1 MTPQDNSDATN
12 SDATINTMQQQ
23 FDIMRTA
30 SRQDQYVDWSIRS
43 AWLKKLEQL
52 VMDNQSEI
60 ITAIHADF
68 GQRPAAETTM
78 LELFPTLEAIRY
90 TQKHGKAWSAKQPVK
105 TGIWFLPARSYIQ
118 PQPLGL
124 VGIIAPWNYP
134 LYLVIAPLA
143 AALVAGNRAM
153 LKVSEA
159 SPNFEQWLADALPKY
174 FAADEVTLITGDV
187 EVAQAF
193 SQLPFDHL
201 FFTGSTAVGKHI
213 MKAAAQNLTP
223 VTLELGG
230 KSPVVVTPSA
240 DVAKTVN
247 RVWTGKTMNAGQTCI
262 APDYV
267 LMENDKKHAFIEQS
281 TAWLDAHY
289 PNLADNPDYSF
300 IINPKQASRVQ
311 GYLDEAKQRGATLI
325 PLTDYEVNIETGFF
339 PPIIVTDVP
348 SDAKL
353 LTEEIFAPVLPLVSY
368 QDLTQAVAYVN
379 ERDRPLAL
387 YVFGEDKADT
397 DYVLAHT
404 VSGGACVNETI
415 FHIAQQNL
423 PFGGVG
429 ASGMGRYHGKY
440 SFDTFSHP
448 KAVFKQSHLNFAH
461 LLQPPYGKTFW
472 NMMKVILKA

>member
-159 SPNFEQWLADALPKY
+159 SPNFERWLANALPKY

-193 SQLPFDHL
+193 SQLF
-201 FFTGSTAVGKHI
+201 S
-213 MKAAAQNLTP
+213 QN
-223 VTLELGG
+223 
-230 KSPVVVTPSA
+230 
-240 DVAKTVN
+240 
-247 RVWTGKTMNAGQTCI
+247 TCF
-262 APDYV
+262 Y
-267 LMENDKKHAFIEQS
+267 
-281 TAWLDAHY
+281 
-289 PNLADNPDYSF
+289 
-300 IINPKQASRVQ
+300 
-311 GYLDEAKQRGATLI
+311 
-325 PLTDYEVNIETGFF
+325 
-339 PPIIVTDVP
+339 
-348 SDAKL
+348 
-353 LTEEIFAPVLPLVSY
+353 
-368 QDLTQAVAYVN
+368 
-379 ERDRPLAL
+379 
-387 YVFGEDKADT
+387 
-397 DYVLAHT
+397 
-404 VSGGACVNETI
+404 
-415 FHIAQQNL
+415 
-423 PFGGVG
+423 
-429 ASGMGRYHGKY
+429 
-440 SFDTFSHP
+440 
-448 KAVFKQSHLNFAH
+448 
-461 LLQPPYGKTFW
+461 
-472 NMMKVILKA
+472 

>member
-1 MTPQDNSDATN
+1 MTPQHNS
-12 SDATINTMQQQ
+12 ATIIDNMQQQ

-43 AWLKKLEQL
+43 ARLKKLEQL

-174 FAADEVTLITGDV
+174 FAADEVTLITGNV

-223 VTLELGG
+223 VTLE
-230 KSPVVVTPSA
+230 P
-240 DVAKTVN
+240 
-247 RVWTGKTMNAGQTCI
+247 
-262 APDYV
+262 
-267 LMENDKKHAFIEQS
+267 
-281 TAWLDAHY
+281 
-289 PNLADNPDYSF
+289 
-300 IINPKQASRVQ
+300 
-311 GYLDEAKQRGATLI
+311 
-325 PLTDYEVNIETGFF
+325 
-339 PPIIVTDVP
+339 
-348 SDAKL
+348 
-353 LTEEIFAPVLPLVSY
+353 VSY
-368 QDLTQAVAYVN
+368 THLTL
-379 ERDRPLAL
+379 P
-387 YVFGEDKADT
+387 
-397 DYVLAHT
+397 
-404 VSGGACVNETI
+404 TI
-415 FHIAQQNL
+415 L
-423 PFGGVG
+423 RV
-429 ASGMGRYHGKY
+429 
-440 SFDTFSHP
+440 
-448 KAVFKQSHLNFAH
+448 
-461 LLQPPYGKTFW
+461 
-472 NMMKVILKA
+472 